1 MKKSFALLL
10 PFLIGSAF
18 AQDTPLA
25 QHRSVF
31 HFATEVSREVEKDVM
46 QAVVFSRKKGKS
58 LAEIQK
64 AVSKNLNP
72 VIENAKKS
80 PEIEVRA
87 EGVRHYADYDNKGK
101 VTGWVAEGN
110 IMLKSKNFE
119 AVAAI
124 LNDLGDEIAIRD
136 IHFFVS
142 PEKRVA
148 LEDEMTAEIIQQ
160 FKRKADIIQR
170 GLQARNYTLSEVH
183 LDTPNGG
190 RYAPRAAMSM
200 MKSTNYDL
208 AESEALALEAG
219 TERISARAS
228 GKVTFEK

>member
-10 PFLIGSAF
+10 PFLIGTAF
-18 AQDTPLA
+18 AQNTPNT
-25 QHRSVF
+25 QHHSVF

-58 LAEIQK
+58 LADIQK
-64 AVSKNLNP
+64 AVAKNLNP
-72 VIENAKKS
+72 VIENAKKAS
-80 PEIEVRA
+80 DIEIRA

-101 VTGWVAEGN
+101 VIGWVAEGN
-110 IMLKSKNFE
+110 ITLKSKNFE

-124 LNDLGDEIAIRD
+124 LNDLGEEIAIRD

-142 PEKRVA
+142 PEKRAA

-160 FKRKADIIQR
+160 FKRKADIIQQ
-170 GLQARNYTLSEVH
+170 GLQAKNYTLSEVH
-183 LDTPNGG
+183 LDTPNGNH
-190 RYAPRAAMSM
+190 YAPRMAMSM
-200 MKSTNYDL
+200 MKSANYDAAE
-208 AESEALALEAG
+208 AESLPLEAG
-219 TERISARAS
+219 TDRISARAS